1 MNLNE
6 NYNSQQIIGYCKFA
20 CAASESAHACNSCTT
35 SNLLCHP
42 EIEPSL
48 RLQLEASEICSP
60 IDKREIVLGLNKWT
74 FSTIHT
80 PCTFGMYLQ
89 RGNTTSLLSRVVR
102 RFLYSYYAT
111 AATRHRPGDRS
122 HTLHGHFS
130 PPTRDDEREA
140 RRAPVDSK
148 KREQRSIHGTI
159 SGSAG
164 CVYSCTKYMG
174 QRPSSAEPGAYSGT
188 DGCTCLRTCAGVP
201 PPIGS
206 SPTPRQRPVR

>member
-80 PCTFGMYLQ
+80 PCTFGMQ
-89 RGNTTSLLSRVVR
+89 RRSRE
-102 RFLYSYYAT
+102 
-111 AATRHRPGDRS
+111 RS
-122 HTLHGHFS
+122 WA
-130 PPTRDDEREA
+130 PRELKNCYGIW
-140 RRAPVDSK
+140 RAPHGWGTQRT
-148 KREQRSIHGTI
+148 KRP
-159 SGSAG
+159 SATNDEHPYKTSYRQ
-164 CVYSCTKYMG
+164 VSVKYMSNI
-174 QRPSSAEPGAYSGT
+174 RCSMW
-188 DGCTCLRTCAGVP
+188 TCMW
-201 PPIGS
+201 
-206 SPTPRQRPVR
+206 

>member
-80 PCTFGMYLQ
+80 PCTFGMQ
-89 RGNTTSLLSRVVR
+89 RRSRERSWAPRELKNCYGKQNVRPYTQSCSTSTYWVSYCRVESRTYSCERLFRLLVL
-102 RFLYSYYAT
+102 RFRL
-111 AATRHRPGDRS
+111 RD
-122 HTLHGHFS
+122 HTL
-130 PPTRDDEREA
+130 
-140 RRAPVDSK
+140 
-148 KREQRSIHGTI
+148 
-159 SGSAG
+159 
-164 CVYSCTKYMG
+164 
-174 QRPSSAEPGAYSGT
+174 
-188 DGCTCLRTCAGVP
+188 
-201 PPIGS
+201 
-206 SPTPRQRPVR
+206 

>member
-20 CAASESAHACNSCTT
+20 CAASESAHACNSYTT

-80 PCTFGMYLQ
+80 PCTFGMVICVSERDCASVLHLSTGTRI
-89 RGNTTSLLSRVVR
+89 RGHEAEHPIPNPRCQKRCSTLFFRTSRPVTVSIMNLPAGTLSDI
-102 RFLYSYYAT
+102 LWTS
-111 AATRHRPGDRS
+111 HRPIEYTAPRASLAEQAHRS
-122 HTLHGHFS
+122 
-130 PPTRDDEREA
+130 
-140 RRAPVDSK
+140 RR
-148 KREQRSIHGTI
+148 I
-159 SGSAG
+159 
-164 CVYSCTKYMG
+164 
-174 QRPSSAEPGAYSGT
+174 
-188 DGCTCLRTCAGVP
+188 
-201 PPIGS
+201 
-206 SPTPRQRPVR
+206 